1 MKWNAVSDGVCRF
14 CRKSVPKELPVG
26 VLPPGTILKGQ
37 YLTGLYLGQGGFGI
51 TYRAYDLV
59 NNRTVA
65 IKEYYPS
72 GMNWSSRAEKSSRII
87 IREQQDFE
95 YGLKHFRAEAEILRE
110 LSDVPEVVRYIES
123 FDENNTAYYVME
135 LLEGQNLQEYLR
147 TREGNLSF
155 YQTVDLLMPMILGLE
170 KIHRRNTTHRDIKP
184 SNIYICNDSS
194 VRILDFGA
202 ASAEGSVYA
211 ESFMPIVSEGYS
223 PPEQNTI
230 SHDKGKQGPWSD
242 VYATAGTIYR
252 CVTGKRPPASSA
264 RQAGE
269 ELVFETGKLNRQ
281 QRSILEKNLSLVPEN
296 RCRSMLSFAQE
307 LLTGLKRNEAEALRT
322 RYAELRNAPPQPP
335 NPEPPNPEPPNS
347 EPKPPTPVKPPVP
360 GLSESWNPEQ
370 KTRARQAAAFCLDLL
385 FFQLL
390 PCAAGRLAGA
400 ETPPALISG
409 FLAGT
414 LVCWGMTC
422 SDLHGSPGELICGL
436 RVRHADNRPPEPQE
450 ALLYCLIRLFWVM
463 KPADFVCLAL
473 TQNLLSRKLSGCTSV
488 LKDGGKQEQEP
499 EQEQEP
505 KELVLQITEGLY
517 AGDVVP
523 LPPGRY
529 TFGRYPDVCNLVFPM
544 AYNVVSRV
552 QCMLVVDAVNNIF
565 ITNESSQ
572 GTTVDDRKLRGEESV
587 LARVGSEITFGREK
601 MIIAY
606 K

>member
-65 IKEYYPS
+65 IKEYYPA

-147 TREGNLSF
+147 TRGGNLSF
-155 YQTVDLLMPMILGLE
+155 YQAVDLLMPMILGLE

-269 ELVFETGKLNRQ
+269 ELLFETGKLNRQ
-281 QRSILEKNLSLVPEN
+281 QRSILEKNLSLAPEN

-307 LLTGLKRNEAEALRT
+307 LLTGLKGNEAEALRT
-322 RYAELRNAPPQPP
+322 QYAELRNAPPQPP
-335 NPEPPNPEPPNS
+335 NPEPLNPEPQ
-347 EPKPPTPVKPPVP
+347 KPPTPVKPPIP
-360 GLSESWNPEQ
+360 GTAKSQSPGQ
-370 KTRARQAAAFCLDLL
+370 KTTVRQIAAFCLD
-385 FFQLL
+385 
-390 PCAAGRLAGA
+390 
-400 ETPPALISG
+400 
-409 FLAGT
+409 
-414 LVCWGMTC
+414 M
-422 SDLHGSPGELICGL
+422 
-436 RVRHADNRPPEPQE
+436 
-450 ALLYCLIRLFWVM
+450 
-463 KPADFVCLAL
+463 
-473 TQNLLSRKLSGCTSV
+473 LSRIRSGCTSV
-488 LKDGGKQEQEP
+488 LKNDDRNDDRQGQEP
-499 EQEQEP
+499 R
-505 KELVLQITEGLY
+505 ELVLQITEGLY
-517 AGDVVP
+517 AGDFVP

-565 ITNESSQ
+565 ITNQSSQ

-587 LARVGSEITFGREK
+587 LARVGSEIAFGREK